1 MTRAPG
7 PSGLDMVKV
16 LMGRRGNPVAMLRDL
31 RERYGDVVRI
41 PVGATPYFILS
52 GVEGAKHVL
61 VDNARNYSKGP
72 AYALLASFL
81 GEGIITADGDHWR
94 RHRRMVQ
101 PVLQRDR
108 MPLFVNVMAQE
119 ADSLAARFAKH
130 AERGATVDIF
140 PDMLDVALRIIAR
153 AMLGGAVLG
162 RENDVHHA
170 LTFILTHFERVS
182 VSGARLLELLPGG
195 KRLRGLRRVLLD
207 LPTRRNREFREAIR
221 VLDDLIYGVIA
232 ERRRGAGASAE
243 RGDLVSL
250 LLHARDESGVA
261 LSDQE
266 VRDEVMTMFLAGHE
280 TVATGLAWA
289 CHLLSR
295 HPQVA
300 DAVAA
305 EGDTVLGARAP
316 TADDLPALSLAER
329 VFEEAM
335 RLHPPV
341 WRISRLSLAPDSIGG
356 FDIPEGSIAVVAPVL
371 IHRDRTLWERP
382 DEFDPARFEKT
393 ASAGRSRL
401 AFMPFGAG
409 QRMCIGASFA
419 MAEAQIVLTAV
430 CRAVRLT
437 ATLAGDPPYEPSIT
451 LRPRGGVPLTLSPR
465 TTRARRPA

>member
-7 PSGLDMVKV
+7 PGGLDMIRV
-16 LMGRRGNPVAMLRDL
+16 LMGRRGNPVGMLRDL

-52 GVEGAKHVL
+52 GIEGARHVL
-61 VDNARNYSKGP
+61 VDNARNYTKGP
-72 AYALLASFL
+72 AYQLLAAFL
-81 GEGIITADGDHWR
+81 GEGLVTADGDHWK

-101 PVLQRDR
+101 PALQRDR
-108 MPLFVNVMAQE
+108 MPHFVSVMSQE
-119 ADSLAARFAKH
+119 ANAVAALLSQA
-130 AERGATVDIF
+130 AARGATVDF
-140 PDMLDVALRIIAR
+140 FAEMLDVALRIIAR

-162 RENDVHHA
+162 REQDVHHA
-170 LTFILTHFERVS
+170 LTFILTHLERVS
-182 VSGARLLELLPGG
+182 VSGARVLELLPGG
-195 KRLRGLRRVLLD
+195 RRLRGLRKVLLG

-232 ERRRGAGASAE
+232 ARRTEGTGGE

-250 LLHARDESGVA
+250 LLQARDENGA
-261 LSDQE
+261 AMSDKE

-289 CHLLSR
+289 FHLLSHHR
-295 HPQVA
+295 QVA
-300 DAVAA
+300 DAIAA
-305 EGDTVLGARAP
+305 EGDTALGERAP
-316 TADDLPALSLAER
+316 TADDLSSLALAER
-329 VFEEAM
+329 VFEEGM

-341 WRISRLSLAPDSIGG
+341 WRISRLSLAPDTIGG
-356 FDIPEGSIAVVAPVL
+356 FDVPAGSIAVVAPVL
-371 IHRDRTLWERP
+371 IHRDRALWDRP
-382 DEFDPARFEKT
+382 DEFDPARFEKA

-419 MAEAQIVLTAV
+419 MAEAQVVLTAV

-437 ATLAGDPPYEPSIT
+437 ATLAGDPPYEPSVT
-451 LRPRGGVPLTLSPR
+451 LRPRGGVPIKLSPR
-465 TTRARRPA
+465 ASRPT